1 MLYKFLVVNRERILA
16 LVKEKTV
23 DIAEDKPTTEEAE
36 RGLPEFYDHLVYE
49 MRRESK
55 GLPKSSEKSA
65 ESKHGQ
71 HSTAIH
77 GKELSRLGYTV
88 SQVVHGYGVLCQAV
102 TEVAETMKVPISASE
117 FSVLNLS
124 LDIAIADAVTGF
136 SKRAS
141 IESVDST
148 KRMGFLVH
156 ELRNAL
162 AAAIIAHSL
171 VKKGVVGVG
180 GSTNALLEKNLN
192 RARDIV
198 DRSFSEVRMQNDKVV
213 DLQPVS
219 LIKIVEEVEAT
230 ASEEARSR
238 GLSIKVKVDRQLQ
251 VDVDRHYMVS
261 ALSNLV
267 QNAIKYSK
275 QDGTI
280 WVRSR
285 DTDKN
290 IVLEVEDQC
299 GGLPKG
305 KSEELFKPFTQKNP
319 GSDGSRARPHDQP
332 PGRGAERGALAVRD
346 FPGKGCIFSI
356 TLPKQKNSDS
366 PPRPRRHA
374 SQVVHR
380 N

>member
-1 MLYKFLVVNRERILA
+1 MLFKFLVVNRERILA
-16 LVKEKTV
+16 LVKERTA
-23 DIAEDKPTTEEAE
+23 DISEDKPTTEESE

-49 MRRESK
+49 MKRESK
-55 GLPKSSEKSA
+55 GLPKSSEKSS
-65 ESKHGQ
+65 ERKHGQ
-71 HSTAIH
+71 RSTTMH

-88 SQVVHGYGVLCQAV
+88 SQVVHGYGVLCQAI
-102 TEVAETMKVPISASE
+102 TEVAEAMKAPISASE

-136 SKRAS
+136 SKHAR
-141 IESVDST
+141 IEDVDSA

-162 AAAIIAHSL
+162 AAAIIAHSM
-171 VKKGVVGVG
+171 VKKGIVGVG
-180 GSTNALLEKNLN
+180 GSTNALLERNLN

-213 DLQPVS
+213 DLQPVP

-238 GLSIKVKVDRQLQ
+238 GLTIEVKVDHRLQ
-251 VDVDRHYMVS
+251 VNVDRHYMVS

-305 KSEELFKPFTQKNP
+305 KAEDLFRPFTKKSADQT
-319 GSDGSRARPHDQP
+319 GLGLGLTISRQAVALNE
-332 PGRGAERGALAVRD
+332 GTLAVRD

-356 TLPKQKNSDS
+356 TLPKRKS
-366 PPRPRRHA
+366 PASSARNATHA
-374 SQVVHR
+374 PA
-380 N
+380 